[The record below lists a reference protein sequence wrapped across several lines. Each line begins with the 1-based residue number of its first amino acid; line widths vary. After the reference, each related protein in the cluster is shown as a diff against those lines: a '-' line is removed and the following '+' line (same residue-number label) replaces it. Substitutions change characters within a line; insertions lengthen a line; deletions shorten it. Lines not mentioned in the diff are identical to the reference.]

1 MSTLRGKRLV
11 MTGAIQPD
19 FETPADTAGAISL
32 PYYSESFTPGEGLE
46 QDPEIRTDVHNER
59 DATDPAP
66 TLPAPTGSMDAAA
79 DINQL
84 LFWLRLFFGA
94 PVTTGASAPY
104 THVFTSGASELPSA
118 TLEVPMG
125 EERWKAIIG
134 VKGNTFGFNFDK
146 EAGFKRFQYGLVARE
161 VRQITGAGNALF
173 DGATPVL
180 FPRAKAPGT
189 LATIAFNGVQA
200 GRVVGGGYQYNNNLT
215 PEYFADGSRFPSDYE
230 PGDTAIEIT
239 PRIRLDRSA
248 AANGV
253 IDLFQGQ
260 GGTPF
265 ACSLTLPLGA
275 GLSLTLNHPRCF
287 AERPSQVVSGPDAV
301 EFQGRIMPAQTS
313 GAPALTATL
322 VNALEDLP

>member
-11 MTGAIQPD
+11 MTGALQAD
-19 FETPADTAGAISL
+19 FETPADAAGAIAL

-46 QDPEIRTDVHNER
+46 QDPEIRSDVHNER

-66 TLPAPTGSMDAAA
+66 TLPAPTGSTDVAM
-79 DINQL
+79 DINAL
-84 LFWLRLFFGA
+84 LFWLRLFLGA

-104 THVFTSGASELPSA
+104 THVFTSGASELPSG

-125 EERWKAIIG
+125 EDRFKAMIG

-146 EAGFKRFQYGLVARE
+146 EAGFKRLQLGLVARE
-161 VRQITGAGNALF
+161 VRQIKAPDAALF
-173 DGATPVL
+173 DGAAPVQW
-180 FPRAKAPGT
+180 PRAKAPGT
-189 LATIAFNGVQA
+189 LATIAFNGVVA

-239 PRIRLDRSA
+239 PRIRLDRNA

-253 IDLFQGQ
+253 MDLFQGQ

-265 ACSLTLPLGA
+265 ACSLTLPLAA
-275 GLSLTLNHPRCF
+275 GLSLTLTHPRCF
-287 AERPSQVVSGPDAV
+287 GERPSQAVAGPGAV
-301 EFQGRIMPAQTS
+301 EFQGRILAAQS
-313 GAPALTATL
+313 ASAPALTATL
-322 VNALEDLP
+322 VNAIADLP